1 MTALIMPGLVGALL
15 LLFGVVLMWIERR
28 ERAREESE
36 PTGHEQPAPR

>member
-28 ERAREESE
+28 QRAREESGN
-36 PTGHEQPAPR
+36 TGHGQPAPR